1 MPPTTEQNSVIL
13 KKLLN
18 ILFTG
23 RRNNDLIYSL
33 YNLGSTELK
42 THHPFGGFFLN
53 QFTQQLKRISEAG
66 EMAFIS
72 GIFGFIGR
80 SIFVAQ
86 GDPSPNSDTQWDQS
100 LDREHRGHSVLFV
113 RFH

>member
-1 MPPTTEQNSVIL
+1 MPTRSAPGVFTEKILVTPQRMPPTTEQNSVIL

-23 RRNNDLIYSL
+23 RRNNGLVYSL
-33 YNLGSTELK
+33 YNLDSTELK

-66 EMAFIS
+66 EMAFI
-72 GIFGFIGR
+72 
-80 SIFVAQ
+80 
-86 GDPSPNSDTQWDQS
+86 
-100 LDREHRGHSVLFV
+100 
-113 RFH
+113 